1 MRLEDSASGSS
12 SPAAELRTSNTFA
25 VVLVDRKWASAALVH
40 MDPLGSLYPFQWGTA
55 ITAETAGGSPQA
67 LIADAVTRAW
77 RDMAFKA
84 PARYS
89 HCLLCM
95 APSMTRS
102 RDASSRITIEPPKE
116 TASAAP
122 RVTREHLAA
131 LKDAMCT
138 QNVSASSAVTE
149 LVVRGY
155 RDDGGREVP
164 DPVGAITASLEMR
177 AHLVM
182 TDQTVLVAVLDAL
195 RRMRVRVNAVVS
207 PCAASVAN
215 ARSRVATDEAVS
227 VEVTED
233 EIVGAIV
240 SGGRIVRTLRLE
252 TGASEV
258 VRAAAKRL
266 GTLSRTVSEWISS
279 HHDLMMHGVDDTPIA
294 AANPPGHPPPATLGQ
309 LRESAAEATRD
320 IAVSLRDAI
329 GQAMPVATGWPVLV
343 SGDDRFACRAITPA
357 LRMHGG
363 LDALMCVPD
372 RIHGQDMVTAPGLTR
387 MVGAL
392 RYWSSHDTS
401 ATSMLD
407 AYYERH
413 ASALTQSLR
422 NAGKNAGRW
431 YRARKAGLRMPSPV
445 NRVISGLRA
454 LLF

>member
-1 MRLEDSASGSS
+1 MRLEDSVSGRV
-12 SPAAELRTSNTFA
+12 SPVAELKTSNTFA
-25 VVLVDRKWASAALVH
+25 VVLVDRKWASAALIH
-40 MDPLGSLYPFQWGTA
+40 MDPLGSLYPFQCGTA
-55 ITAETAGGSPQA
+55 VTAETAGGSPPA
-67 LIADAVTRAW
+67 LAADAVTRAW
-77 RDMAFKA
+77 RDMASKA
-84 PARYS
+84 PVRYS
-89 HCLLCM
+89 NCVLCM

-102 RDASSRITIEPPKE
+102 RDASSRIAIEPPKE
-116 TASAAP
+116 SASAAP

-131 LKDAMCT
+131 LKEAMCT

-177 AHLVM
+177 AHIVM
-182 TDQTVLVAVLDAL
+182 TDHAILIAAMDAL
-195 RRMRVRVNAVVS
+195 RRMRVRVRAVVS

-215 ARSRVATDEAVS
+215 ARSKVATGDVVS

-233 EIVGAIV
+233 EIVGAVV
-240 SGGRIVRTLRLE
+240 SGGRIVRTLRVE
-252 TGASEV
+252 AGATEV

-266 GTLSRTVSEWISS
+266 GTLSRTVSDWVSA
-279 HHDLMMHGVDDTPIA
+279 HQDLMAHGVDETPIEA
-294 AANPPGHPPPATLGQ
+294 AHPPGHPPPATLGQ
-309 LRESAAEATRD
+309 LRESAAEATKA
-320 IAVSLRDAI
+320 IAVSLRDVI
-329 GQAMPVATGWPVLV
+329 GRAMPVATGWPVLV

-363 LDALMCVPD
+363 LDALMCLPD
-372 RIHGQDMVTAPGLTR
+372 RVHGQDMIAVPGVTR

-401 ATSMLD
+401 ATSLLD

-413 ASALTQSLR
+413 ASALTQAMR
-422 NAGKNAGRW
+422 NAGRNADRW
-431 YRARKAGLRMPSPV
+431 YRTRKAGLRIPTPV